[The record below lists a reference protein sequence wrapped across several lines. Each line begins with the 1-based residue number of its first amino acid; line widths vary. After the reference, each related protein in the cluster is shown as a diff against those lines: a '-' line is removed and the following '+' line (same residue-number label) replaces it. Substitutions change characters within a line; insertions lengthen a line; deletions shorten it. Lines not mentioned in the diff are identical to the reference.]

1 MHGTREQFCDSICQY
16 EKQMYALALSILR
29 NSFDAEDAVQDA
41 IVKAYSRYDDLRDPG
56 KFKSWILSIVH
67 NTAIESLRKSKD
79 VLDIDQQRDLCTEEN
94 DVDGKLTLWQS
105 VQKLKMPYREV
116 TVLFYYGNLSVQDIS
131 RVTST
136 PAVTVRQ
143 QLFRA
148 RKMLA
153 ALLHKEDFYL

>member
-1 MHGTREQFCDSICQY
+1 MKGTKELFCDSIRQY
-16 EKQMYALALSILR
+16 QQQMYALALSILR
-29 NSFDAEDAVQDA
+29 NKFDAEDAVQDA
-41 IVKAYSRYDDLRDPG
+41 IVKAYSRYDDLRDQS

-67 NTAIESLRKSKD
+67 NTAIESLRQNRD
-79 VLDIDQQRDLCTEEN
+79 MLDIDQQQELRAAEG

-116 TVLFYYGNLSVQDIS
+116 TVLFYYGALSVQDIS
-131 RVTST
+131 RITST

-153 ALLHKEDFYL
+153 AQLHKEDFYP

>member
-1 MHGTREQFCDSICQY
+1 M
-16 EKQMYALALSILR
+16 
-29 NSFDAEDAVQDA
+29 
-41 IVKAYSRYDDLRDPG
+41 
-56 KFKSWILSIVH
+56 
-67 NTAIESLRKSKD
+67 
-79 VLDIDQQRDLCTEEN
+79 LDIDQQQELRAAEG

-116 TVLFYYGNLSVQDIS
+116 TVLFYYGTLSVQDIS
-131 RVTST
+131 RITST

-153 ALLHKEDFYL
+153 AQLHKEDFYP